1 MRKLLLIFLG
11 VVIILVLGSIGYF
24 YNPNQEQT
32 QEQKNQ
38 VNKVITPSQ
47 EMVGDDRDEHGC
59 IGSAGYSWCESKNKC
74 LRTWEEECP
83 SDDTDL
89 IKEALIKKN
98 NWGEDLEFTVN
109 ISGNDG
115 IYANGLVVSQG
126 GGGFFFA
133 KKVNGAWEIVADGNG
148 VIFCSSL
155 EKYQDYPKTLI
166 PECYDEQTG
175 ETVAR

>member
-1 MRKLLLIFLG
+1 MKKILLIFLG
-11 VVIILVLGSIGYF
+11 VVIVLALASVGYF
-24 YNPNQEQT
+24 FKTNQSQT
-32 QEQKNQ
+32 QEQKSQ
-38 VNKVITPSQ
+38 LIETITPSK

-83 SDDTDL
+83 ADDADL

-98 NWGEDLEFTVN
+98 NWEEDLEFTVD
-109 ISGNDG
+109 ISSNDG
-115 IYANGLVVSQG
+115 VYADGLVVSQG

-133 KKVNGAWEIVADGNG
+133 KKVNGIWEIVADGNG
-148 VIFCSSL
+148 AIFCSSL
-155 EKYQDYPKTLI
+155 EKYNDYPKTLI

-175 ETVAR
+175 ETIPR